1 MEKKSFLSIYAKSF
15 NWAGFFLPKNTYEE
29 CAKLYAFCRVL
40 DDIVDTAGTLCAA
53 SKALKERGALK
64 VVAYC
69 THAVLSGRALDNI
82 ENSELD
88 ELVVTDTVPLS
99 DKAKKSLKIRCVS
112 VAGLIGESINRIYL
126 GQSLSSMFVD

>member
-1 MEKKSFLSIYAKSF
+1 M
-15 NWAGFFLPKNTYEE
+15 
-29 CAKLYAFCRVL
+29 
-40 DDIVDTAGTLCAA
+40 
-53 SKALKERGALK
+53 
-64 VVAYC
+64 VAYC

-112 VAGLIGESINRIYL
+112 VAGLIAESINRIYL